1 MEPSYKPRHFDLS
14 SLNGISDGT
23 LEIHFKLYEGYV
35 KETNLLNEMIAE
47 LVNAGAADAGRFTM
61 FSELKRRL
69 AFEFNGMLLHEYY
82 FDNLK
87 RDGGG
92 EPARTSA
99 FRNVAEESFGS
110 YAAWRDDFI
119 DVGRMRG
126 VGWAITYL
134 NAATGHLTNH
144 WVTLHET
151 GHVAGFKP
159 ILVMDVWEH
168 AFLLDYKPAERA
180 LYIDSFFA
188 NVDWTAVEARMWP
201 RAAAREAALQQAL
214 AR

>member
-1 MEPSYKPRHFDLS
+1 METAYRPRHFDLS
-14 SLNGISDGT
+14 GLRGISDRT
-23 LEIHFKLYEGYV
+23 LEVHFKLYEGYV
-35 KETNLLNEMIAE
+35 RETNVLNEMIAE
-47 LVNAGAADAGRFTM
+47 LVNQGAADASRFTM

-82 FDNLK
+82 FDNLQK
-87 RDGGG
+87 DGGG
-92 EPARTSA
+92 EPPRNSA

-110 YAAWRDDFI
+110 FEAWRQDFTDI
-119 DVGRMRG
+119 GRMRG

-134 NAATGHLTNH
+134 NAANGRLSNH

-159 ILVMDVWEH
+159 ILVMDAWEH
-168 AFLLDYKPAERA
+168 AFLLDYKPADRA

-201 RAAAREAALQQAL
+201 RAAAREAALQQTL
-214 AR
+214 A